1 MGECYL
7 QRKMAVIDPVF
18 LPLTEAG
25 VKFRVWR
32 IQKLQLV
39 QVAEA
44 DWGKFYSGDCY
55 LVFDGRYAGDHIYY
69 WIGRDSSQDE
79 QAVAAIKA
87 VELDNLFSGQPVQ
100 HREVMGNESEA
111 FRKLFQGG
119 VICLVGGVEGGLR
132 QVTLTSQ
139 QSARLFQVGGGK
151 VPILRQVELDWA
163 NINHG
168 DTFVLDAGKLI
179 FIWSGES
186 SSGSERLA
194 AAALANKLRDRVGE
208 DIVHLTDG
216 QEEDLDEDELA
227 VWSKHLPLEKRD
239 LVTPADNDRR
249 LSTIVKEEICL
260 YRCSDITGN
269 LTTTLVHSGNL
280 QQEQLDSDDA
290 FIIDAANLGIWIWLG
305 RRSNNNER
313 SMAINTGLKFIEEK
327 KLSKNTR
334 ITKVFMGGEPE
345 EFKSLFME
353 WI

>member
-1 MGECYL
+1 
-7 QRKMAVIDPVF
+7 MAVTDPVF
-18 LPLTEAG
+18 LPLTEDG

-39 QVAEA
+39 QVAES

-55 LVFDGRYAGDHIYY
+55 LVFDGRHAGDHIYF
-69 WIGRDSSQDE
+69 WIGRHSSQDE
-79 QAVAAIKA
+79 QTVAAIKA

-100 HREVMGNESEA
+100 HREVMGYESQA

-119 VICLVGGVEGGLR
+119 VICLVGGVESGLSHVTR
-132 QVTLTSQ
+132 QQ
-139 QSARLFQVGGGK
+139 QAARLFQVGGGK
-151 VPILRQVELDWA
+151 VPILRQVDLEWA

-168 DTFVLDAGKLI
+168 DTFVLDAGNLI

-208 DIVHLTDG
+208 GIVHLTDG

-227 VWSKHLPLEKRD
+227 VWSKHLPLEKRG
-239 LVTPADNDRR
+239 LVAPADSDRR

-269 LTTTLVHSGNL
+269 LTINLVHSGNL
-280 QQEQLDSDDA
+280 QKEQLDSDDA
-290 FIIDAANLGIWIWLG
+290 FIIDAGNLGIWIWLG
-305 RRSNNNER
+305 RRSNSNER

-345 EFKSLFME
+345 DFKSLFMS
-353 WI
+353 WN

>member
-1 MGECYL
+1 
-7 QRKMAVIDPVF
+7 MAVIDPVF

-39 QVAEA
+39 EVAEA

-55 LVFDGRYAGDHIYY
+55 LVFDGRHAGDHIYY
-69 WIGRDSSQDE
+69 WIGRDCSQDE

-87 VELDNLFSGQPVQ
+87 VELDDMLGGRPVQ
-100 HREVMGNESEA
+100 HREVMGYESQA

-119 VICLVGGVEGGLR
+119 VICLVGGVEGGLK
-132 QVTLTSQ
+132 QVTSQ
-139 QSARLFQVGGGK
+139 DQAARLFQVGGGQ

-168 DTFVLDAGKLI
+168 DTFVLDAGNFI

-227 VWSKHLPLEKRD
+227 VWSKHLPLEKRG
-239 LVTPADNDRR
+239 LVTPAENDRR

-260 YRCSDITGN
+260 YKCSDITGH
-269 LTTTLVHSGNL
+269 LTITLVHSGNL

-305 RRSNNNER
+305 RWE
-313 SMAINTGLKFIEEK
+313 T
-327 KLSKNTR
+327 
-334 ITKVFMGGEPE
+334 
-345 EFKSLFME
+345 
-353 WI
+353 